1 MKGKLVMGDERL
13 LYEVATE
20 TVREWEASTQFDYI
34 KPYGGENEEEAE
46 NRKNTQKAERHK

>member
-20 TVREWEASTQFDYI
+20 TVREWEAS
-34 KPYGGENEEEAE
+34 KPNLI
-46 NRKNTQKAERHK
+46 T